1 MTSRPRDAAD
11 AILVG
16 YRRALE
22 TGGRAYTLAE
32 RHGVLR
38 QMAVAR
44 LHQPERF
51 WERLS
56 AFPEVVNVPDA
67 AMKTIQHA
75 MPEQGLELRL
85 LRRRAGLGSLGRER
99 YVAVAHWRG
108 GLVAR
113 EAKALAPS
121 AAVWAGN
128 HKAGNSLLYQEVLDR
143 AVRCPDPF
151 VRVHKKWIVR
161 RLAPDCSR
169 IELSA
174 LPKQR
179 DEVRLLRAM
188 GWETAN
194 IHLGTGKAKEL
205 LADLDRREKTWLV
218 TAARKMEEAVVAD
231 FTEQ

>member
-1 MTSRPRDAAD
+1 MTSRAPDAAQ
-11 AILVG
+11 AILDG

-22 TGGRAYTLAE
+22 TGGRPYTLAE
-32 RHGVLR
+32 RHGILR
-38 QMAVAR
+38 HMAVAR
-44 LHQPERF
+44 LHEPERF
-51 WERLS
+51 WEKLN
-56 AFPEVVNVPDA
+56 AFPEADDVPDA
-67 AMKTIQHA
+67 ATKTILRA
-75 MPEQGLELRL
+75 MPEQGLEPRM

-99 YVAVAHWRG
+99 YVAVGHWRG

-121 AAVWAGN
+121 AAAWAGK
-128 HKAGNSLLYQEVLDR
+128 HKSGGSLYQEVLDC

-174 LPKQR
+174 MPRER
-179 DEVRLLRAM
+179 DEIRLLRAM
-188 GWETAN
+188 GSETAN
-194 IHLGTGKAKEL
+194 VHLGTGDAKDL
-205 LADLDRREKTWLV
+205 LADLDGRGNGWLV
-218 TAARKMEEAVVAD
+218 DSARRMEEAVVAD